1 MALNFPDSPAN
12 GDTTTLNGV
21 SYTYDSTKTV

>member
-12 GDTTTLNGV
+12 EDTTTLNVV
-21 SYTYDSTKTV
+21 SSCVL